1 MDEARSPILGKIL
14 SLAPLL
20 LMCLVGMG
28 LVMFAVVNVV
38 PYVKTYQE
46 LQLAADTGNSIIA
59 TKMAEEDPSGE
70 IAILQHRLD
79 TAKDSLKTSA
89 NLFMETAQADAILQK
104 LYDYA
109 KASSVEIA
117 NLQTQNTLNAGSQA
131 PAAPTPKPSRNAT
144 PEPVVVSATS
154 AYSVRAIRIV
164 ANGSVTNLVRFL
176 TRIREISVPGIAVNN
191 LNIKDTEDP
200 IADAVLTMDLLIY
213 TSPLSDGKAYL
224 DLPDVVLPTPLVVAE
239 EATLAPEAVTALA
252 ATPAP
257 DATAEPGVGS
267 ITVVDTGS
275 VPPEPALNPVY
286 TETFD
291 SGNLNH
297 WKLGAGWIFFKD
309 EGSPSLQAS
318 DNSGDA
324 TFAFDTLDNSAVQL
338 RVLMSSS
345 SIKLTLRQSSAG
357 FYAVVLQPTGQIA
370 LYRGATLI
378 KSTTTDQSSIGRW
391 RVLRLSVVEG
401 IIRISVDGEDVLTAR
416 DSSELPPG
424 TFSFSTIG
432 RGVVRVDDIDVFSLD
447 TAEKF

>member
-1 MDEARSPILGKIL
+1 M

-28 LVMFAVVNVV
+28 LVMFAVVNII
-38 PYVKTYQE
+38 PHVKTYQE

-59 TKMAEEDPSGE
+59 TKMAENDPSSE
-70 IAILQHRLD
+70 IAILEHRLE
-79 TAKDSLKTSA
+79 TAKTSLITNTS
-89 NLFMETAQADAILQK
+89 LFMDTAQADAILQK

-109 KASSVEIA
+109 KASSVEIN
-117 NLQTQNTLNAGSQA
+117 NLQTQNTLTAASQA

-144 PEPVVVSATS
+144 PVPVEAPVTAV
-154 AYSVRAIRIV
+154 YSVRAIRIV
-164 ANGSVTNLVRFL
+164 ANGAVPNLIRFL

-200 IADAVLTMDLLIY
+200 AADAILTMDLLIY

-224 DLPDVVLPTPLVVAE
+224 DLPDVVLPPALFVAE
-239 EATLAPEAVTALA
+239 EATLAPEDVVAIN

-257 DATAEPGVGS
+257 DATVVPGVGS
-267 ITVVDTGS
+267 VTVVDSSS

-286 TETFD
+286 NDNFD

-297 WKLGAGWIFFKD
+297 WKLGAGWILYND
-309 EGSPSLQAS
+309 AGAQALQATET
-318 DNSGDA
+318 SGDA
-324 TFAFDTLDNSAVQL
+324 TFAFDTLDNTAVQL

-357 FYAVVLQPTGQIA
+357 YYAVVLQPTGQIA

-378 KSTTTDQSSIGRW
+378 KTSTTDQSSIGRW

-401 IIRISVDGEDVLTAR
+401 VIRISIDGAEVLTAQ

-432 RGVVRVDDIDVFSLD
+432 RGIVRVDDIDVYSLD
-447 TAEKF
+447 TTEKF

>member
-1 MDEARSPILGKIL
+1 M

-28 LVMFAVVNVV
+28 LVMFAVVNII
-38 PYVKTYQE
+38 PHVKTYQE
-46 LQLAADTGNSIIA
+46 LQVAADEGNSIIA
-59 TKMAEEDPSGE
+59 TKMAENDPSSE
-70 IAILQHRLD
+70 ISILEHRLE
-79 TAKDSLKTSA
+79 TSKTSLIT
-89 NLFMETAQADAILQK
+89 NTSLFMDTAQADAILQK

-109 KASSVEIA
+109 KASSVEIN
-117 NLQTQNTLNAGSQA
+117 NLQTQNTLNAASQA
-131 PAAPTPKPSRNAT
+131 SAAPTPKPSRNAT
-144 PEPVVVSATS
+144 PVPVEVPVASV
-154 AYSVRAIRIV
+154 YSVRAIRIV
-164 ANGSVTNLVRFL
+164 ANGAVPNLIRFL
-176 TRIREISVPGIAVNN
+176 TRIREISVPGIAVHN

-200 IADAVLTMDLLIY
+200 AADAILTMDLLIY

-224 DLPDVVLPTPLVVAE
+224 DLPDVVLPPALFVAE
-239 EATLAPEAVTALA
+239 EATLAPDAIIAVN
-252 ATPAP
+252 ATPVP
-257 DATAEPGVGS
+257 GATNPPGVEGADGV
-267 ITVVDTGS
+267 TVVDSSS

-286 TETFD
+286 NDNFD

-297 WKLGAGWIFFKD
+297 WKLGAGWILYND
-309 EGSPSLQAS
+309 AGAQALQATET
-318 DNSGDA
+318 SGDA
-324 TFAFDTLDNSAVQL
+324 TFAFDTLDNTAVQL

-357 FYAVVLQPTGQIA
+357 YYAVVLQPTGQIA

-378 KSTTTDQSSIGRW
+378 KTSTTDQSSIGRW

-401 IIRISVDGEDVLTAR
+401 IIRISIDGTEVLTAQ

-432 RGVVRVDDIDVFSLD
+432 RGIVRVDDIDVYSLD

>member
-1 MDEARSPILGKIL
+1 MDERSPIFGKIM

-20 LMCLVGMG
+20 LMCMVGLG
-28 LVMFAVVNVV
+28 LVMFAVVNIIPHVQ
-38 PYVKTYQE
+38 TYQE
-46 LQLAADTGNSIIA
+46 LQLSADTGNSIIA
-59 TKMAEEDPSGE
+59 TKMAENDPSSE

-79 TAKDSLKTSA
+79 TSKTSLIE
-89 NLFMETAQADAILQK
+89 NTSLFMDTAQADAILQK

-109 KASSVEIA
+109 KASSVEIN
-117 NLQTQNTLNAGSQA
+117 NLQTQNTLNTASQA
-131 PAAPTPKPSRNAT
+131 PAAPTPRPARNAT
-144 PEPVVVSATS
+144 PVPVERPVDA

-164 ANGSVTNLVRFL
+164 ANGAVPNLIRFL

-200 IADAVLTMDLLIY
+200 AADAILTMDLLIY

-224 DLPDVVLPTPLVVAE
+224 DLPDVVLPPTLFVAE
-239 EATLAPEAVTALA
+239 EATLAPDQVIAIE

-257 DATAEPGVGS
+257 DATAAPGVGS
-267 ITVVDTGS
+267 VTVVDASS
-275 VPPEPALNPVY
+275 VPAEPALNPVY
-286 TETFD
+286 NDNFD

-297 WKLGAGWIFFKD
+297 WKLGTGWILFND
-309 EGSPSLQAS
+309 AGSQALQAT

-324 TFAFDTLDNSAVQL
+324 TFAYDTLNNSAVQL

-345 SIKLTLRQSSAG
+345 SIKLTMRQSSAG

-401 IIRISVDGEDVLTAR
+401 IIRISIDGVEVLTAR
-416 DSSELPPG
+416 DASELPPG
-424 TFSFSTIG
+424 TFAFSTVG

-447 TAEKF
+447 TTEQF